1 MIIVTYCYILSL
13 QCIRVTTMNSLS
25 INTNELTTPLISN
38 FSKYLTE
45 FISEQDI
52 KENSKGTYQRALK
65 QFFSFMSSKSIGLT
79 GNDILDY
86 KKFLS
91 DQKLAAY
98 TINSY
103 LVVVRRFFAWTES
116 KKIYPNI
123 AKTIKAMKKP
133 KDFRKES
140 LSNQQIARVLK
151 GINQSTLQGK
161 RDFAIINLLLRT
173 GLRTIEIQ
181 RADIGDIAK
190 RIDEAK
196 FYIEG
201 KGRDAKDEYVVLTY
215 TSLKP
220 ILTYL
225 EARGQADKSAPLFA
239 SISDRNN
246 GDRMTTRSIS
256 RLIKNAL
263 LKADIDDK
271 RLTAHSLRHT
281 AITNALK
288 GGASLQEVKTMAR
301 HANINTTLIY
311 SHNLERMANPA
322 EKVIDK
328 YMEEIYTI

>member
-1 MIIVTYCYILSL
+1 
-13 QCIRVTTMNSLS
+13 MNDIA
-25 INTNELTTPLISN
+25 INRNELINPSALN
-38 FSKYLTE
+38 FSQYLRE
-45 FISEQDI
+45 FITEQDI
-52 KENSKGTYQRALK
+52 KENSKETYRRALK
-65 QFFSFMSSKSIGLT
+65 QFFSFMSNKSIELS

-91 DQKLAAY
+91 DQKLEAY

-133 KDFRKES
+133 QGFRKEN
-140 LSNQQIARVLK
+140 LSNQQIVRVLQ

-190 RIDEAK
+190 CVDEAK
-196 FYIEG
+196 FYIQG

-225 EARGQADKSAPLFA
+225 EARGQNDVSAPLFA

-281 AITNALK
+281 AITNALR

-311 SHNLERMANPA
+311 SHNLERMANLA
-322 EKVIDK
+322 ERVIDK

>member
-1 MIIVTYCYILSL
+1 MQVII
-13 QCIRVTTMNSLS
+13 MNDIA
-25 INTNELTTPLISN
+25 INKNELSNLLTLN
-38 FSKYLTE
+38 FSQYLKE
-45 FISEQDI
+45 FIAEQDI
-52 KENSKGTYQRALK
+52 KENSKGTYRRALK
-65 QFFSFMSSKSIGLT
+65 QFFSFMSNKSIGLT
-79 GNDILDY
+79 GNDILEY
-86 KKFLS
+86 KKFLD

-98 TINSY
+98 TINAY
-103 LVVVRRFFAWTES
+103 LVVVRRFFAWNKS

-123 AKTIKAMKKP
+123 AKTIKGMKSP
-133 KDFRKES
+133 KGFRKEC
-140 LSNQQIARVLK
+140 LSNGQIARVLK

-190 RIDEAK
+190 SVDEAK
-196 FYIEG
+196 FYIQG

-225 EARGQADKSAPLFA
+225 EARGQTDKSAPLFA

-246 GDRMTTRSIS
+246 GSRMTTRSIS

-271 RLTAHSLRHT
+271 RFTAHSLRHT

-301 HANINTTLIY
+301 HADINTTLIY

-322 EKVIDK
+322 ERLIDK
-328 YMEEIYTI
+328 YMKEIYTI

>member
-1 MIIVTYCYILSL
+1 
-13 QCIRVTTMNSLS
+13 MNNLV
-25 INTNELTTPLISN
+25 INTNTLVTPETVN
-38 FSKYLTE
+38 FSKYLKE
-45 FISEQDI
+45 FIAEQDI
-52 KENSKGTYQRALK
+52 KENSKETYRRALK
-65 QFFSFMSSKSIGLT
+65 QFFSFMSNKSIELS

-86 KKFLS
+86 KKFLDS
-91 DQKLAAY
+91 QGLSAY
-98 TINSY
+98 TITAY
-103 LVVVRRFFAWTES
+103 LVVVRRFFTWTES

-123 AKTIKAMKKP
+123 AKTIKGMKSP
-133 KDFRKES
+133 KGFRKEN

-196 FYIEG
+196 FYIQG

-246 GDRMTTRSIS
+246 GNRMTTRSIS

-322 EKVIDK
+322 ERLIDK

>member
-1 MIIVTYCYILSL
+1 MQVNI
-13 QCIRVTTMNSLS
+13 MNDIA
-25 INTNELTTPLISN
+25 INRNELINPSALN
-38 FSKYLTE
+38 FSQYLKE
-45 FISEQDI
+45 FIAEQDI
-52 KENSKGTYQRALK
+52 KENSKETYKRALK
-65 QFFSFMSSKSIGLT
+65 QFFFFMSNKSIELS

-91 DQKLAAY
+91 DQNLAAY

-133 KDFRKES
+133 QGFRKEN
-140 LSNQQIARVLK
+140 LSNQQIVRVLQ

-181 RADIGDIAK
+181 RADITDIA
-190 RIDEAK
+190 RCADEAK
-196 FYIEG
+196 FYIQG

-215 TSLKP
+215 GTLKP

-225 EARGQADKSAPLFA
+225 EARGQADGSDPLFA
-239 SISDRNN
+239 SVADSNN
-246 GDRMTTRSIS
+246 GDRITTRSIS

-263 LKADIDDK
+263 LKADINDK
-271 RLTAHSLRHT
+271 RFTAHSLRHT

>member
-1 MIIVTYCYILSL
+1 MQVII
-13 QCIRVTTMNSLS
+13 MND
-25 INTNELTTPLISN
+25 IATNTNALVTLETIN
-38 FSKYLTE
+38 FSKYLKK
-45 FISEQDI
+45 FIAEQDI
-52 KENSKGTYQRALK
+52 KENSKGTYRRALN
-65 QFFSFMSSKSIGLT
+65 QFFFFMSNKSIELT
-79 GNDILDY
+79 GNDILEY
-86 KKFLS
+86 KKFLD

-98 TINSY
+98 TINAY

-123 AKTIKAMKKP
+123 AKTVKAMKKP
-133 KDFRKES
+133 QGFRKES
-140 LSNQQIARVLK
+140 LSDQQIARVLK

-190 RIDEAK
+190 CVDEAK
-196 FYIEG
+196 FYIQG

-246 GDRMTTRSIS
+246 GKRMTTRSIS

-322 EKVIDK
+322 ERLIDK